1 MLVEKNY
8 KEYLEILSSDSPSPG
23 GGSVSA
29 LSGGLSVALMQM
41 VCSLSMNKKGLEE
54 HRDTFI
60 QYFNEAQEY
69 KEYFVTS
76 VDEDSEAFSLV
87 IDAFKMP
94 KNTETEIQARREA
107 IQVGYKHAAQVPFEV
122 GAKAYEFL
130 DFLENMVDISNKSA
144 ITDVYVSALQLL
156 ACIQGAFVNVRI
168 NLSSIKDEDFVNE
181 KTLEMEKI
189 LTNAQD
195 RVNNIKMQIEKM
207 L

>member
-87 IDAFKMP
+87 IDAFKLP
-94 KNTETEIQARREA
+94 KNTETEIQARKEA